1 MFFLS
6 SISAFCLFNSR
17 EGNSTLL
24 KKRPLPFYGTL
35 VDMWRCIS
43 DTRWCCDPISASGN
57 GHFSHFRR
65 LVQSFDGSV
74 VLRPHQ
80 AEPCPHLVLH
90 VLLGDN
96 DEGCREYTNTHTGT
110 YWFTN
115 TNEYTCLQLQIHILV
130 KIWTLHTKMRN
141 MKKPRRR
148 LRLSITLKN
157 TSRLGE

>member
-43 DTRWCCDPISASGN
+43 DTRWWCDPISASGN

-65 LVQSFDGSV
+65 LVQSFDGA
-74 VLRPHQ
+74 VLFTPSQPEHG
-80 AEPCPHLVLH
+80 AHLLLH
-90 VLLGDN
+90 VLLADVDDKHEEAPQQ
-96 DEGCREYTNTHTGT
+96 DEAVDDPEEDLEVVGVVAKSIRVVGVQDVVDGREHP
-110 YWFTN
+110 
-115 TNEYTCLQLQIHILV
+115 EDPKDQEQLGVQNL
-130 KIWTLHTKMRN
+130 
-141 MKKPRRR
+141 
-148 LRLSITLKN
+148 
-157 TSRLGE
+157 

>member
-65 LVQSFDGSV
+65 LVQSFDGAV
-74 VLRPHQ
+74 VFTPSQ
-80 AEPCPHLVLH
+80 AEHGAHLLLH
-90 VLLGDN
+90 VLLADVDDKHEEAPQQVEAVDDPEEDLKVVGVVAKPIRVVGVQDVV
-96 DEGCREYTNTHTGT
+96 DGREHP
-110 YWFTN
+110 
-115 TNEYTCLQLQIHILV
+115 EDPKDQEQLGVQNL
-130 KIWTLHTKMRN
+130 
-141 MKKPRRR
+141 
-148 LRLSITLKN
+148 
-157 TSRLGE
+157 

>member
-43 DTRWCCDPISASGN
+43 DTRRWCDPIPASGN

-65 LVQSFDGSV
+65 LVQSFDGAAVFTPSQ
-74 VLRPHQ
+74 PEHG
-80 AEPCPHLVLH
+80 AHLLLH
-90 VLLGDN
+90 VLLADEDDKHEEAPQQVEAVN
-96 DEGCREYTNTHTGT
+96 DPEEDLEVVGVVAKSIRVVGVQDVVDGREHP
-110 YWFTN
+110 
-115 TNEYTCLQLQIHILV
+115 EDPKDQEQLGVQNL
-130 KIWTLHTKMRN
+130 
-141 MKKPRRR
+141 
-148 LRLSITLKN
+148 
-157 TSRLGE
+157 

>member
-43 DTRWCCDPISASGN
+43 DTRRCCDPISASGN

-65 LVQSFDGSV
+65 LVQSFDGAV
-74 VLRPHQ
+74 VFTPSQ
-80 AEPCPHLVLH
+80 AEHGAHLLLH
-90 VLLGDN
+90 VLLADVDDKHEEAPQQ
-96 DEGCREYTNTHTGT
+96 DEAVDDPEEDLEVVGVVAKSIRVVGVQDVVDGREHP
-110 YWFTN
+110 
-115 TNEYTCLQLQIHILV
+115 EDPKDQEQLGVQNL
-130 KIWTLHTKMRN
+130 
-141 MKKPRRR
+141 
-148 LRLSITLKN
+148 
-157 TSRLGE
+157 